1 MTAPSVHDT
10 NVPRPALSGRA
21 AEELGAVPRPV
32 SSGRASA
39 GRAHGGARPAVA
51 RALRSRTGCRGNAL
65 LEFVLTLPIIFFLTG
80 LTMYLSFGMLS
91 KQKALVDAR
100 RALWRSAGHGQWTE
114 MRLEGHTPGLVED
127 DGTNRPRGTG
137 EELDRLRPDV
147 EPRTIVKTTNPRA
160 QDYWYRIWDNLP
172 GRHEAHAS
180 RSFADRVPGSMWGFL
195 RKDTRAEHWRDTSPW
210 HFHHLDA
217 WKIARSG
224 PLREIFQAFRDNLE
238 TARFAPHFE
247 PTRDDVMNRWWH
259 GDPFED
265 ESTQ

>member
-127 DGTNRPRGTG
+127 DGTHRPRGTG